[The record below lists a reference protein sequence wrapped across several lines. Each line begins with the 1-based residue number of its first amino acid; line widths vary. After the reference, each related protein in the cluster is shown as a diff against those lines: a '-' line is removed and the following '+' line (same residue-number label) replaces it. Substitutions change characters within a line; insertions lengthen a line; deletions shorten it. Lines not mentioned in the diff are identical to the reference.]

1 MLQELTIDN
10 LAIID
15 HLSLNFS
22 DQMTVLTGET
32 GAGKSIIIDAVG
44 LLVGGRG
51 SQELIRKGTNTLKIQ
66 GQFKVASQIELD
78 DVLNELGV
86 EAPDRILVV
95 QREINRN
102 GRNVIRVN
110 GTLMN
115 TTSLKRIGSRLVD
128 IEGQN
133 DHQLLMQPEQHLGL
147 LDEFANKDDNLL
159 SQYQETYELYQS
171 TQRKINQ
178 KQANQQQWAQRL
190 DMLEFQVNEIKNA
203 DLIENEDVDLQTEQ
217 ERLNHFQQINNA
229 LQIVQGALSGDEN
242 GSSLDAIAASME
254 SLEEI
259 STFDDEYA
267 KLNESVSEAYF
278 NLQDAANEASR
289 QLDNLSFDEG
299 RLNEIEQRLNLI
311 ADLERKYGGSVTDI
325 LAYYDKI
332 STELDSMT
340 ENNVTGDEL
349 ETQLDKLIAKLT
361 KLGGKLSKNRQE
373 AAKTIEKEIKKQL
386 DDLYMDKAVFEIKF
400 MDHQPN
406 TFYPS
411 GIDQVEFYIQT
422 NPGEEMGPLAK
433 IASGGELSR
442 VMLALK
448 TIFARSQGVTSIIF
462 DEVDTGVS
470 GRVAQAIAEKIRVIA
485 DQSQVLC
492 ITHLPQVAAMAQHH
506 LLISKE
512 VHDDRTI
519 TSVDELDEKSRVDEL
534 ARMLAGAEVTQLT
547 VEHAKE
553 LLNMAK

>member
-311 ADLERKYGGSVTDI
+311 ADLERKYGGSVTEI

-349 ETQLDKLIAKLT
+349 ETQLDKLIDKLT
-361 KLGGKLSKNRQE
+361 KLGGKLSKNRQK

-406 TFYPS
+406 TFYLS

-506 LLISKE
+506 LLISKA

>member
-311 ADLERKYGGSVTDI
+311 ADLERKYGGSVTEI

-349 ETQLDKLIAKLT
+349 ETQLDKLIDKLT
-361 KLGGKLSKNRQE
+361 KLGGKLSKNRQK

-386 DDLYMDKAVFEIKF
+386 DD
-400 MDHQPN
+400 
-406 TFYPS
+406 
-411 GIDQVEFYIQT
+411 
-422 NPGEEMGPLAK
+422 
-433 IASGGELSR
+433 
-442 VMLALK
+442 
-448 TIFARSQGVTSIIF
+448 
-462 DEVDTGVS
+462 
-470 GRVAQAIAEKIRVIA
+470 
-485 DQSQVLC
+485 
-492 ITHLPQVAAMAQHH
+492 
-506 LLISKE
+506 
-512 VHDDRTI
+512 
-519 TSVDELDEKSRVDEL
+519 
-534 ARMLAGAEVTQLT
+534 
-547 VEHAKE
+547 
-553 LLNMAK
+553 